1 MSALQAKSWQHD
13 ELARDLAASLSSEGR
28 MVWTDIQL
36 GPQGS
41 PRPDVF
47 RIDKS
52 FAHPMAM
59 AYECKISRSDF
70 LADVTVGKWRSYL
83 AYAYAVVFAVPDGLV
98 SKSEVPDMCGLIVRK
113 ESAWRLAKRPTVN
126 PHPIAEQ
133 ALLKLLIDG
142 VDREGPGVRR
152 RRHRDA
158 TEGEA
163 FAKKF
168 GYEAARY
175 VADATQIHRRLE
187 HVEQQAQ
194 IIIDRANQEAARVRT
209 QREQQAPKL
218 WSELLAALSLP
229 AAADQYAVRSAISA
243 LAVSNSGGIYKRE
256 LATLVAS
263 LESVAAR
270 SKFVMLEADKVT
282 TE

>member
-1 MSALQAKSWQHD
+1 MDSEAASRHGRLLLRGHKWHFHAVICGFDRVDDVLQLEWVPVSALQAKSWQHD
-13 ELARDLAASLSSEGR
+13 ELARDLAASLSCEGR

-113 ESAWRLAKRPTVN
+113 ESAWRMAILRIGTHWARGRQARP
-126 PHPIAEQ
+126 
-133 ALLKLLIDG
+133 
-142 VDREGPGVRR
+142 
-152 RRHRDA
+152 
-158 TEGEA
+158 
-163 FAKKF
+163 
-168 GYEAARY
+168 
-175 VADATQIHRRLE
+175 RL
-187 HVEQQAQ
+187 HW
-194 IIIDRANQEAARVRT
+194 R
-209 QREQQAPKL
+209 
-218 WSELLAALSLP
+218 
-229 AAADQYAVRSAISA
+229 
-243 LAVSNSGGIYKRE
+243 
-256 LATLVAS
+256 
-263 LESVAAR
+263 
-270 SKFVMLEADKVT
+270 
-282 TE
+282 